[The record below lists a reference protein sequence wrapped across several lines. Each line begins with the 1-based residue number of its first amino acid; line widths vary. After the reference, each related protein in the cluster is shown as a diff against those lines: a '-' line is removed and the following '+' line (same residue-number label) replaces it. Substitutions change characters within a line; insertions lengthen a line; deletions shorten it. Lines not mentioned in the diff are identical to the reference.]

1 MESGVSR
8 ACRDT
13 ATVWGPSGAMSGGRA
28 RVGALSRPYHKP
40 SGQAVWGGGVGW
52 QWLLA
57 GVDLSDSSWF
67 PT

>member
-1 MESGVSR
+1 MSR

-28 RVGALSRPYHKP
+28 WVVALSRPYHKP
-40 SGQAVWGGGVGW
+40 SGQAVVGGGGGGW